1 MTDPSAPIH
10 PPASIRHIVIGLML
24 IIFLGALDQTIVAV
38 SLPQMASD
46 LGSASMLAWVV
57 SGYLIASTVATP
69 VYGKLGDL
77 YGRRMLLTVA
87 VLIFLVASIG
97 CALAESMPMLILGR
111 ILQGIGGGGL
121 ISTAQAIIGEV
132 VPLRERGRYQG
143 YVSGMYALA
152 SVGGPV
158 LGGYLTH
165 LLSWRWIFWI
175 NLPLGLAA
183 LWVARRAL
191 RDLPVPRVKKAI
203 DYFGALLLTAGLS
216 LLLIAIT
223 RLGHGVGVFSAD
235 TLWLAGVATALLVV
249 FARHQRRT
257 AEPLIS
263 PSLFRIRTVWIC
275 CAILFI
281 IFFQVIS
288 LTALIPFGMQVLGGI
303 GPDSA
308 ALQLIAYSLAIPVG
322 AVIGG
327 RWMTHSGRYKPMQL
341 IGTALLPVALLLL
354 AYHGPHAGAANA
366 MILTLAGVATGMTL
380 PTSLV
385 AVQNAV
391 PPGDIGIATAMTA
404 LFRSM
409 GGAVGVALLSAILFA
424 LMDVSGNVVDL
435 ESGLSRPV
443 LGDPGNAP
451 FAFRVTF
458 LVAAAVAFIAHL
470 LAWALPE
477 KTLRSQPARE
487 RTS

>member
-1 MTDPSAPIH
+1 MSDSR
-10 PPASIRHIVIGLML
+10 PAGHSPTNIKSIIIGLML
-24 IIFLGALDQTIVAV
+24 IILLGALDQTIVAV
-38 SLPQMASD
+38 ALPQMASD
-46 LGSASMLAWVV
+46 LGNASMLAWVV
-57 SGYLIASTVATP
+57 SGYLIAATVATP

-77 YGRRMLLTVA
+77 YGRRLLLTIA
-87 VLIFLVASIG
+87 VLIFLIASIG
-97 CALAESMPMLILGR
+97 CALAKSMPMLILGR

-132 VPLRERGRYQG
+132 VPLRDRGRYQG

-158 LGGYLTH
+158 LGGYLTY
-165 LLSWRWIFWI
+165 LLSWHWIFWI

-183 LWVARRAL
+183 LWIARRAL
-191 RDLPVPRVKKAI
+191 KDLPVPRVRKAI

-216 LLLIAIT
+216 LLLIAFT
-223 RLGHGVGVFSAD
+223 RVGHGISVFAPD
-235 TLWLAGVATALLVV
+235 TLWLIGLACALLGV
-249 FARHQRRT
+249 FTHHERRT

-263 PSLFRIRTVWIC
+263 PSIFRIRTVWIC

-281 IFFQVIS
+281 SFFHVIS
-288 LTALIPFGMQVLGGI
+288 LTALIPFGMQILDGI
-303 GPDSA
+303 GPDKA

-327 RWMTHSGRYKPMQL
+327 RWMSHSGRYKPMQL
-341 IGTALLPVALLLL
+341 IGTALLPVAMLLL
-354 AYHGPHAGAANA
+354 AWFGPHVGFANSA
-366 MILTLAGVATGMTL
+366 ILVLAGIATGMTL

-391 PPGDIGIATAMTA
+391 PPGEIGVATAMTA

-409 GGAVGVALLSAILFA
+409 GGAIGVALLSAILFA
-424 LMDVSGNVVDL
+424 LMKMDGSAMDL
-435 ESGLSRPV
+435 ETGIFSHAAA
-443 LGDPGNAP
+443 DPENAE

-458 LVAAAVAFIAHL
+458 LCGAAVALIAHL

-477 KTLRSQPARE
+477 KSL
-487 RTS
+487 RTSAPAKASG

>member
-1 MTDPSAPIH
+1 MSDPSASYH
-10 PPASIRHIVIGLML
+10 PPARIRNIVIGLML

-77 YGRRMLLTVA
+77 YGRRLLLTVA
-87 VLIFLVASIG
+87 VLIFLIASIG

-121 ISTAQAIIGEV
+121 ISIAQAIIGEV

-191 RDLPVPRVKKAI
+191 KDLPVPRVRKAI

-223 RLGHGVGVFSAD
+223 RLGHGVAVFSAD
-235 TLWLAGVATALLVV
+235 TLWLAGVATALLAV
-249 FARHQRRT
+249 FAYHQGRT

-263 PSLFRIRTVWIC
+263 PSLFRLRTVWIC

-281 IFFQVIS
+281 VFFQVIS
-288 LTALIPFGMQVLGGI
+288 LTALIPFGMQVMDGI

-327 RWMTHSGRYKPMQL
+327 RWMAYSGRYKPMQL
-341 IGTALLPVALLLL
+341 IGTALLPLALVLL
-354 AYHGPHAGAANA
+354 AYYGPHPGTGNA
-366 MILTLAGVATGMTL
+366 VILAIAGVATGMTL

-391 PPGDIGIATAMTA
+391 PPGDIGVATAMTA

-424 LMDVSGNVVDL
+424 LMDVSGSVTDL
-435 ESGLSRPV
+435 ESGLSRPAV
-443 LGDPGNAP
+443 GNPENAP

-458 LVAAAVAFIAHL
+458 LVGAGVAFVAHL

-477 KTLRSQPARE
+477 KMLRSNP
-487 RTS
+487 TSKM